1 VKEVSSL
8 GVDCN
13 FFFFFFFFCGICWP
27 TAPKQNFSTF
37 KNSKLLTKPHKNG
50 IFDFVFEKMMK
61 AEQTQETTEL
71 LHCLIQL

>member
-1 VKEVSSL
+1 L
-8 GVDCN
+8 
-13 FFFFFFFFCGICWP
+13 CGITCP
-27 TAPKQNFSTF
+27 TAPQLNFATF
-37 KNSKLLTKPHKNG
+37 QTSKLLTKPHKNG